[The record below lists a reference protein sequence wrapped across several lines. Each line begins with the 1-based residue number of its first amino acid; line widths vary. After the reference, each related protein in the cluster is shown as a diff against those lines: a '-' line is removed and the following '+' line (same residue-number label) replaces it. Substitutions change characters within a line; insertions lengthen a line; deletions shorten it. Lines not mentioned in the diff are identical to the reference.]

1 MRNLDIN
8 QFAAILQS
16 IHLPR
21 IIKLVEAGI
30 THETLE
36 IEVYESLG
44 QSDEV
49 KELRSEI
56 SDGHVLLSFLYAFS
70 SQSAKGHTPDNLC

>member
-8 QFAAILQS
+8 QFAAILHSVQ
-16 IHLPR
+16 LPR

-30 THETLE
+30 THESLE
-36 IEVYESLG
+36 IEVRESLG
-44 QSDEV
+44 KGDEV

-56 SDGHVLLSFLYAFS
+56 SDGHVLLSFLYALS
-70 SQSAKGHTPDNLC
+70 VQSAKGHTPDNIC